1 MKIEICIGEDVQI
14 RIPDGED
21 DNGNI
26 WYVYDTDTIYE
37 HEGYYDS
44 IDEAIEALQYLKM
57 CEERGDFVE

>member
-1 MKIEICIGEDVQI
+1 MKIEISIGETYTH

-21 DNGNI
+21 NNGNI
-26 WYVYDTDTIYE
+26 WYVYDTDTVYE

-57 CEERGDFVE
+57 CEERGDFIE

>member
-14 RIPDGED
+14 RVPDGED

-26 WYVYDTDTIYE
+26 WYVYDTDTVYE
-37 HEGYYDS
+37 HEGYFES
-44 IDEAIEALQYLKM
+44 IDEAIKYLQYLKM

>member
-14 RIPDGED
+14 RVPDGED

-26 WYVYDTDTIYE
+26 WYVYDTDTVYE

-57 CEERGDFVE
+57 CEERGDFAE

>member
-1 MKIEICIGEDVQI
+1 MKIEICIGEDIQI
-14 RIPDGED
+14 RVPDGED

-26 WYVYDTDTIYE
+26 WYVYDTDTVYE

-57 CEERGDFVE
+57 CEERGDFAE